1 MKKLRIGNSGLTK
14 LDWNDIYEVIQF
26 QQHRL
31 LNWSNCG
38 RSTESTCC
46 CPFSKASTPKQ
57 RMCHLNSNSELLSLS
72 ISLKWRYLPIL
83 FCICSEKCN
92 LQSNSHIET
101 VSECI
106 SEYPQQSVAECT
118 RWQFGVGERVP
129 RQGRQLDCWTLSQ
142 TMATSMGLAY

>member
-1 MKKLRIGNSGLTK
+1 MKLYL
-14 LDWNDIYEVIQF
+14 
-26 QQHRL
+26 
-31 LNWSNCG
+31 WSD
-38 RSTESTCC
+38 
-46 CPFSKASTPKQ
+46 
-57 RMCHLNSNSELLSLS
+57 S
-72 ISLKWRYLPIL
+72 ISAASALELVKLWKKYGIDLLLPI
-83 FCICSEKCN
+83 FESFYTQTKDVPFEQQFRIAFAFDIPEMKVPTNFVCICSEKCN